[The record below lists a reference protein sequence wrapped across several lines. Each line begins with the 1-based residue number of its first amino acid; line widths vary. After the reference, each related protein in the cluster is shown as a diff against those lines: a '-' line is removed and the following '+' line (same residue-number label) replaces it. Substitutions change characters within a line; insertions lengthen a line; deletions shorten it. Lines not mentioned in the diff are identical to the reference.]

1 MPVYNEERYLPQA
14 IESILGQTYQD
25 IEVIIVND
33 GSSDRSEDIILSYH
47 DPRIRYVKQD
57 NRGLAVSLN
66 HGLSL
71 ARGEY
76 IARMDA
82 DDVSFPLR
90 LERQV
95 SFLENNAAYVL
106 VGTWAEIWSE
116 EQKTRRIHKHPSSD
130 ALLRTF
136 LLFDNP
142 FVHSSVMFRTEVAR
156 RIGGYAAGDTG
167 RFAED
172 YEFWSRLAR
181 EGKVANIPEVL
192 HVYRERHGSITD
204 RWKRGFMAS
213 VVIVSIRNIELLMGK
228 METAVVDDIV
238 HLYHKQFRTCHTE
251 LLKVIGGTIKVLK
264 KAWSTYGFK
273 VRGALLY
280 AKILAIVLVNYY
292 RNFLFLRT
300 HADSS
305 HR

>member
-1 MPVYNEERYLPQA
+1 MTPSVSVVMPVYNEERYLPQA

-172 YEFWSRLAR
+172 YE
-181 EGKVANIPEVL
+181 
-192 HVYRERHGSITD
+192 
-204 RWKRGFMAS
+204 S
-213 VVIVSIRNIELLMGK
+213 VSY
-228 METAVVDDIV
+228 T
-238 HLYHKQFRTCHTE
+238 HLT
-251 LLKVIGGTIKVLK
+251 LPTIYSV
-264 KAWSTYGFK
+264 
-273 VRGALLY
+273 
-280 AKILAIVLVNYY
+280 
-292 RNFLFLRT
+292 
-300 HADSS
+300 
-305 HR
+305 